1 MRYYGWDGDQFDISA
16 LLKPD
21 RGDKNVNIDELIYY
35 VHNRAGWLE
44 AQYRVGGTVEVLQRF
59 IAAGYPV
66 VVEKG
71 YVIESDGPDAGWAGH
86 YLLLTGYDQGNGI
99 FFSQDSFIGPDE
111 VISYEALET
120 GWEAFN
126 WVYMIIYPQSSPP
139 PLEGILGS
147 DYDVDANRD
156 RAIERSRQAVE
167 ADPGNAY
174 AWFNLGTNL
183 LYFERYRQA
192 ADAFDNALTLGLP
205 WRFTRYQ
212 FGPYIAYFHSGRT
225 EDLINLTEATL
236 QRTAKAE
243 ESLLW
248 RGWGRY
254 RQGDFNGAIEDF
266 LAALK
271 VNPNYLDAKYA
282 LEFLGWGS

>member
-1 MRYYGWDGDQFDISA
+1 M
-16 LLKPD
+16 
-21 RGDKNVNIDELIYY
+21 
-35 VHNRAGWLE
+35 
-44 AQYRVGGTVEVLQRF
+44 
-59 IAAGYPV
+59 
-66 VVEKG
+66 
-71 YVIESDGPDAGWAGH
+71 IESDGPDAGWAGH
-86 YLLLTGYDQGNGI
+86 YLLLTGYDQGRGI
-99 FFSQDSFIGPDE
+99 FIGQDSFLGPDQE
-111 VISYEALET
+111 ISFEALEA
-120 GWEAFN
+120 GWESFN

-139 PLEGILGS
+139 PLEEILGH
-147 DYDVDANRD
+147 DYEVDTNRE
-156 RAIERSRQAVE
+156 RTIERSRE
-167 ADPGNAY
+167 AIEKDPENAY

-183 LYFERYRQA
+183 IYFERYRQA
-192 ADAFDNALTLGLP
+192 AEAFDNALTLGLP

-254 RQGDFNGAIEDF
+254 RQGDINGAVEDF

-271 VNPNYLDAKYA
+271 VNPYYLDAQYA
-282 LEFLGWGS
+282 LEFLGWGT